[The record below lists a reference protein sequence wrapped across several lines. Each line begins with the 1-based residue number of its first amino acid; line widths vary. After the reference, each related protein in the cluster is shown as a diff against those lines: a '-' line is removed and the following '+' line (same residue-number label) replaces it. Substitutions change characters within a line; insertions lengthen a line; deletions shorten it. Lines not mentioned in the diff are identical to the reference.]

1 MHNRWH
7 YRNSNGDFDPHAMRI
22 AGKNRDAYK
31 NTMHDLKAV
40 TDWDTNHKFYTM
52 DIENTLWVNVKWL
65 NTHRKNTKLALRQPL
80 SIVPRD
86 EIAWAL
92 REGNFSIV
100 PMENTLPA
108 PIKPNQIKLAA

>member
-1 MHNRWH
+1 MHNRWY
-7 YRNSNGDFDPHAMRI
+7 YRNSNGDFDPHA
-22 AGKNRDAYK
+22 YK
-31 NTMHDLKAV
+31 MAWKKYHNEIKDKREEEAL
-40 TDWDTNHKFYTM
+40 TDWDTNYTM
-52 DIENTLWVNVKWL
+52 DVENTLWVNVKWL
-65 NTHRKNTKLALRQPL
+65 NTNRKNTKLALRQPL

-108 PIKPNQIKLAA
+108 PVKPNQIRLAA